1 MVRSFCGP
9 VIAVASVSVAG
20 WMSIVIGHGV
30 RLAVQNFSQIFST
43 GFCLGGKNEWNQ
55 NVPNKCY

>member
-1 MVRSFCGP
+1 MVRSFWGS

-43 GFCLGGKNEWNQ
+43 GFSLGGQK
-55 NVPNKCY
+55 